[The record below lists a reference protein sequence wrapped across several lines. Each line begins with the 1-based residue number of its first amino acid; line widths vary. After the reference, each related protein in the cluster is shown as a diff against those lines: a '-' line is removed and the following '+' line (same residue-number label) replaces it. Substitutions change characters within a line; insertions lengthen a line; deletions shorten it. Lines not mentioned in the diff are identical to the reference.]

1 MSDSPQQIIDDFL
14 EYLKSFKRYS
24 NHTVISYRNDLK
36 NLRSF
41 LDSSNKESSGNY
53 FRLDRKIFTKFFNHE
68 IEQGKSA
75 KTRARSL
82 ATFKSFYKYL
92 INKSIVDDSPLFY
105 IKSPEIN
112 QKDPIFIRNRKI
124 IEKKCDLIKGGNYIK
139 VSDLKELI
147 DGYIVKG
154 KGIKSGT
161 KIIISAKVKDEFADA
176 FNVKMTHPAKESAK
190 NLTLKFMSPID
201 NIEELMEKPIS
212 KNKTIKGLRD
222 KAILELFYSCGL
234 RLSELVSLDIGSV
247 IHKENLIK
255 IKGKGN
261 KERIVPIGRKARIA
275 IKNYLNKRGDGWYS
289 VPSTPLFFGRGRN
302 RVSTRTVA
310 RRVKE
315 NLIPILKSDEGAS
328 PHTLRHTFGTHLID
342 NDMNIRV
349 VQELLGHTNLS
360 STQIYTKVA
369 MKKVKEVYK
378 KSHPHAEKKNIQEA
392 NQLKKK

>member
-24 NHTVISYRNDLK
+24 NHTIVSYRNDLK
-36 NLRSF
+36 NLKSF
-41 LDSSNKESSGNY
+41 LDNSYNQSSGNY
-53 FRLDRKIFTKFFNHE
+53 FRLDRKVFTKFFNYE
-68 IEQGKSA
+68 IEHGKSA

-112 QKDPIFIRNRKI
+112 QKDPIFVRHRKI
-124 IEKKCDLIKGGNYIK
+124 IEKKCEIMRGKKIIK
-139 VSDLKELI
+139 VSDSRELI
-147 DGYIVKG
+147 NGYIVEG

-161 KIIISAKVKDEFADA
+161 KIILPVKVKDSQSDEHT
-176 FNVKMTHPAKESAK
+176 VEMTYPAQESGK
-190 NLTLKFMSPID
+190 NLNLKFMSPID
-201 NIEELMEKPIS
+201 NIEELMEKPTS

-234 RLSELVSLDIGSV
+234 RLSELVSLDIGS
-247 IHKENLIK
+247 ISHRDNLIK
-255 IKGKGN
+255 VKGKGN
-261 KERIVPIGRKARIA
+261 KERIVPMGRKARIA
-275 IKNYLNKRGDGWYS
+275 IINYLNKRGDGWYS
-289 VPSTPLFFGRGRN
+289 LSTTPLFFGRGRS
-302 RVSTRTVA
+302 RISTRTVA

-378 KSHPHAEKKNIQEA
+378 KSHPHAKKKNIEQA
-392 NQLKKK
+392 NQLDKK